1 MARIAVVQ
9 MEWKKNELIF
19 LLSLFLYFIHF
30 FVALGSFKRS
40 TVGEKPCI
48 ILLMIKISHIW
59 VTNLDCLINLPKRR
73 LFWVIFT
80 HCENLFILLQNWL
93 LLGFLLPLQTYL
105 ALIQVNL
112 SYLLS
117 KGQSLPLMYG
127 LWGIWNSSWNR
138 SRSSSHSY
146 SFSVGSL
153 ELVQESK

>member
-1 MARIAVVQ
+1 
-9 MEWKKNELIF
+9 MEWKKNGLIF

-30 FVALGSFKRS
+30 FAALGYFKRS

-59 VTNLDCLINLPKRR
+59 VTSPQIISRFARLSNKLAKMR